1 MRRGA
6 FVAVFLAGL
15 VAAVPA
21 RAVTVE
27 HHRLAVSSP
36 DELGQPVS
44 LDVDLYKPDGAPPT
58 GGRPLAVVFHGG
70 GSNKDNGFDA
80 GHARTLAER
89 GMVSVIYSARGHGGS
104 AGQTAVSGP
113 KEMRDAYD
121 VMAWAVKRPELAID
135 RDRILLWG
143 DSQGGLH
150 VNGVTFHA
158 ADKELNP
165 LGLRPA
171 VIAPANTPDI
181 VQNAL
186 APEGVVKLTFGAGLV
201 QTYVVGAS
209 AHMQPVVWKW
219 IAMQTAT
226 DMLAAPYCPEGEVDT
241 LTSATAVDLAWRSIG
256 CHIADVSQP
265 LIWAQ
270 ALDDQLFPPEMAVA
284 MWRRAPAH
292 DRSVLYLSVGGHG
305 TPAADPSVE
314 ADELA
319 TRLQFVEA
327 TLSGSPHGLPAV
339 VYWRREPAVDV
350 PADSFRWPKA
360 AWTRHEATNWPPPGT
375 KRAGLRLGADGTLGA
390 KRPAGGSL
398 PLLPAHVDVA
408 DDPVAQAVGSSTPL
422 GTRPLPRDIPPTDA
436 RGLLARFTTKPL
448 RAARELAG
456 TPILRASWTMAG
468 AASQVA
474 AKLFA
479 ITPDGRRTFLTRG
492 IAGLRGN
499 APGERREFRIAL
511 TPAAVK
517 LGKGTRLELWLSAG
531 DPTFYKPWVA
541 DAGGLLHVGRTARL
555 SVPWRSLSG

>member
-1 MRRGA
+1 MRRGVILA
-6 FVAVFLAGL
+6 AVMALAG
-15 VAAVPA
+15 AAPA
-21 RAVTVE
+21 HAVTVE

-36 DELGQPVS
+36 DEFGQAVS
-44 LDVDLYKPDGAPPT
+44 LDVDVYVPDGAAPA

-80 GHARTLAER
+80 GHAKTLAER
-89 GMVSVIYSARGHGGS
+89 GMVAVIYSARGHGGS
-104 AGQTAVSGP
+104 DGQTAVSGP

-121 VMAWAVKRPELAID
+121 VMAWAVRRPKLAID
-135 RDRILLWG
+135 RERILLWG

-158 ADKELNP
+158 DDKTLNP

-186 APEGVVKLTFGAGLV
+186 APEGVVKLTFGAGLI

-209 AHMQPVVWKW
+209 ANMQPVLWKW
-219 IAMQTAT
+219 IAWQAAT
-226 DMLAAPYCPEGEVDT
+226 DSLAAPSCPDGEADT
-241 LTSATAVDLAWRSIG
+241 LTSPTAVDLAWRSIG
-256 CHIADVSQP
+256 CHIEAVTQP

-270 ALDDQLFPPEMAVA
+270 ALDDQLFPPEMAIA

-292 DRSVLYLSVGGHG
+292 DRSVLYLSVGGHA
-305 TPAADPSVE
+305 TPAADPAIE

-319 TRLQFVEA
+319 ARLQFVEA
-327 TLSGSPHGLPAV
+327 TLSGSPHGLPPV
-339 VYWRREPAVDV
+339 TYWRRDPAVDV
-350 PADSFRWPKA
+350 PADSYRWPKD
-360 AWTRHEATNWPPPGT
+360 AWTRHTAQNWPPPGAN
-375 KRAGLRLGADGTLGA
+375 RARLALGADGTLGA
-390 KRPAGGSL
+390 KRPAAGRR
-398 PLLPAHVDVA
+398 PLVPAHIDVA
-408 DDPVAQAVGSSTPL
+408 NDPVAQAGASSTPL

-456 TPILRASWTMAG
+456 TPILRADWKMAG

-499 APGERREFRIAL
+499 APGETRAFRISL

-517 LGKGTRLELWLSAG
+517 LGKGTRLELWVSAG
-531 DPTFYKPWVA
+531 DPTFYKPWLG
-541 DAGGLLHVGRTARL
+541 DAGGVLGVGRGARL
-555 SVPWRSLSG
+555 SVPWRTLG

>member
-1 MRRGA
+1 MA
-6 FVAVFLAGL
+6 LAG
-15 VAAVPA
+15 AAPA
-21 RAVTVE
+21 HAVTVE

-36 DELGQPVS
+36 DELGMAVS
-44 LDVDLYKPDGAPPT
+44 LDVDVYAPDGAAPAN
-58 GGRPLAVVFHGG
+58 GRPLAVVFHGG

-80 GHARTLAER
+80 GHAKTLAER
-89 GMVSVIYSARGHGGS
+89 GMVGVIYSARGHGGS

-135 RDRILLWG
+135 RERILLWG

-158 ADKELNP
+158 GDKALNP

-186 APEGVVKLTFGAGLV
+186 APEGVVKLTFGAGLI

-209 AHMQPVVWKW
+209 AKMQPVLWKW
-219 IAMQTAT
+219 IAWQTAT
-226 DMLAAPYCPEGEVDT
+226 DSLAAPFCPEGEPDT
-241 LTSATAVDLAWRSIG
+241 LTSATAVDLAWRSVG
-256 CHIADVSQP
+256 CHLDAVTQP

-270 ALDDQLFPPEMAVA
+270 ALDDQLFPPEMAIA

-292 DRSVLYLSVGGHG
+292 DRSVLYLGMGGHG
-305 TPAADPSVE
+305 TPAADPAVD

-327 TLSGSPHGLPAV
+327 TLAGSPHGLPAV
-339 VYWRREPAVDV
+339 VYWRRDPAVDV
-350 PADSFRWPKA
+350 PADSFRWPAA
-360 AWTRHEATNWPPPGT
+360 AWTRNEATNWPPPGT
-375 KRAGLRLGADGTLGA
+375 KRARLALGADGTLGA
-390 KRPAGGSL
+390 KRPAGGRRAL
-398 PLLPAHVDVA
+398 VPAHVDVA
-408 DDPVAQAVGSSTPL
+408 DDPVAQTAFTSTPL
-422 GTRPLPRDIPPTDA
+422 GTRPLPRDVPPTDA

-448 RAARELAG
+448 RAPRELAG
-456 TPILRASWTMAG
+456 TPILTADWTMAG

-499 APGERREFRIAL
+499 APGERRAFRIAL

-517 LGKGTRLELWLSAG
+517 LGKGTRLELWVTAG
-531 DPTFYKPWVA
+531 DPTFYKPWLG
-541 DAGGLLHVGRTARL
+541 DTGGLLAVGREARL
-555 SVPWRSLSG
+555 SVPWRALSG